1 MEKESE
7 FSKYGMAMRVFKYF
21 KRYTYNQDDWCTPK
35 AVFEIVLIEFD
46 RLVHGEVAIP
56 NFKFHDE
63 YEREF
68 LARVVTRGFLSGGLL
83 REREMV
89 LCERWCLQQRYAIV
103 DVSLAVS
110 AMTSVAAPDEKC
122 TSL

>member
-1 MEKESE
+1 MYLALHDVLNRIPLTKKNKKQRRVEKESE

-89 LCERWCLQQRYAIV
+89 LCER
-103 DVSLAVS
+103 
-110 AMTSVAAPDEKC
+110 
-122 TSL
+122 